1 MKKKIIAIMLVGI
14 ISVTALLSACGK
26 NVEKTKTD
34 AKPKSETTENV
45 VKENTSKEVVDE
57 KDTDAKSE
65 SVRPQDNFYEYVKS
79 EKLKNKVQDEDSQGW
94 DHFADMESKIE
105 EDLMKISDDL
115 KNKREEYKECTVER
129 AIAEL
134 YKGALDSQTREKVG
148 LVTLATYIDE
158 LKGANSVDAYL
169 SAIARIQ
176 KELGSKSLIS
186 LNPEPNVKDT
196 NVHAL
201 VMEDP
206 HLIAKKEH
214 MQDDETIDKMKEY
227 IEKLLSI
234 NGMDSNKAKEWSSKI
249 VDLKKELAENSLSK
263 NELYDTEKVI
273 NYLTSAQIAEK
284 MPNLNVNSYLENS
297 GRAGYENIIV
307 TNPKMLPLLNKYITE
322 ENLELLKNYSLAI
335 LLNDYAPYLN
345 NEYVSANAEYD
356 QLQTEGEDLAWDAV
370 KKAAEKEI
378 GDLYAKRSFSPEK
391 KAAVEKIV
399 KDIVEAYKKRIENLT
414 WMSAEG
420 KKGAIK
426 KLETM
431 QLKIAYPDKY
441 KTWVNE
447 GVIKTS
453 GEGSSFID
461 NIVAINK
468 WSAKLETEKV
478 NTPVDRSEWG
488 ISPQTINGYYDHLT
502 NDIVIP
508 AAMLQAPFYDENQS
522 YAKNL
527 GGIGAVIGHEITH
540 AFDDNGSKYD
550 EKGNLR
556 QWWSDSDHSEFNKLS
571 KKFIEYYGNFEAIPG
586 HKVDGELTL
595 GENIADLGGISVVS
609 SILADDVNGLKEMFT
624 NYAYSFASIVSD
636 DEIKDQIQHD
646 EHSPNNVRINAALSS
661 TEGFYK
667 AFDVK
672 EGDKMYVAPEKRVAL
687 Y

>member
-1 MKKKIIAIMLVGI
+1 M
-14 ISVTALLSACGK
+14 
-26 NVEKTKTD
+26 
-34 AKPKSETTENV
+34 
-45 VKENTSKEVVDE
+45 
-57 KDTDAKSE
+57 
-65 SVRPQDNFYEYVKS
+65 
-79 EKLKNKVQDEDSQGW
+79 
-94 DHFADMESKIE
+94 
-105 EDLMKISDDL
+105 
-115 KNKREEYKECTVER
+115 
-129 AIAEL
+129 
-134 YKGALDSQTREKVG
+134 DSQTREKVG
-148 LVTLATYIDE
+148 LGTLATYIDE
-158 LKGANSVDAYL
+158 LKAANSVDAYL
-169 SAIARIQ
+169 SAIAKIQ

-273 NYLTSAQIAEK
+273 NYLTSAQITEK

-307 TNPKMLPLLNKYITE
+307 TNPKMLPILNKYITE
-322 ENLELLKNYSLAI
+322 ENLELLKNYSLVM

-345 NEYVSANAEYD
+345 NEYVSANAEYN
-356 QLQTEGEDLAWDAV
+356 QLPSEGEDLAWDAV

-453 GEGSSFID
+453 GKGSSFID
-461 NIVAINK
+461 KIVAINK

-478 NTPVDRSEWG
+478 NTPVDRSAWG

-556 QWWSDSDHSEFNKLS
+556 QWWSDSDHNEFNKLS
-571 KKFIEYYGNFEAIPG
+571 NKFIEYYGNFEAIPG

-609 SILADDVNGLKEMFT
+609 SILSDDVNALKEMYT

-661 TEGFYK
+661 SEGFYK

-672 EGDKMYVAPEKRVAL
+672 EGDKMYVVPEKRIAL

>member
-1 MKKKIIAIMLVGI
+1 
-14 ISVTALLSACGK
+14 
-26 NVEKTKTD
+26 
-34 AKPKSETTENV
+34 
-45 VKENTSKEVVDE
+45 
-57 KDTDAKSE
+57 
-65 SVRPQDNFYEYVKS
+65 
-79 EKLKNKVQDEDSQGW
+79 
-94 DHFADMESKIE
+94 
-105 EDLMKISDDL
+105 
-115 KNKREEYKECTVER
+115 
-129 AIAEL
+129 
-134 YKGALDSQTREKVG
+134 
-148 LVTLATYIDE
+148 
-158 LKGANSVDAYL
+158 
-169 SAIARIQ
+169 
-176 KELGSKSLIS
+176 
-186 LNPEPNVKDT
+186 
-196 NVHAL
+196 
-201 VMEDP
+201 
-206 HLIAKKEH
+206 
-214 MQDDETIDKMKEY
+214 
-227 IEKLLSI
+227 
-234 NGMDSNKAKEWSSKI
+234 
-249 VDLKKELAENSLSK
+249 
-263 NELYDTEKVI
+263 
-273 NYLTSAQIAEK
+273 
-284 MPNLNVNSYLENS
+284 
-297 GRAGYENIIV
+297 
-307 TNPKMLPLLNKYITE
+307 MLPLLNKYITE
-322 ENLELLKNYSLAI
+322 ENLELLKNYSLAM